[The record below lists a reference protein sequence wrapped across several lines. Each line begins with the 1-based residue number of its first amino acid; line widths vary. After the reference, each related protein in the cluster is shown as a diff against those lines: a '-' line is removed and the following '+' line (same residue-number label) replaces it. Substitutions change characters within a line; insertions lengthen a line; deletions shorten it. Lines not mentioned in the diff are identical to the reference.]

1 MPQAQDTAHKNAC
14 RECQYEEPT
23 GGGHCHQNKD
33 HKPDREDQPR
43 DALTG
48 ILLPISSVRFSLC
61 TAMCR
66 LAHAEVFRSAQASS
80 TL

>member
-43 DALTG
+43 DAFDG
-48 ILLPISSVRFSLC
+48 NS
-61 TAMCR
+61 A
-66 LAHAEVFRSAQASS
+66 AHQFRALFPLHRHVPPRAR
-80 TL
+80 